1 MFNHEN
7 IKVLSIGKIF
17 ARKLKSCVEKQRF
30 SKKKRKILSIKI
42 HLARNRDFIRS
53 RFSQ

>member
-7 IKVLSIGKIF
+7 IKVLSTGKNL
-17 ARKLKSCVEKQRF
+17 AKKLKSFVERQRF
-30 SKKKRKILSIKI
+30 SKKKGKVLSIKI

-53 RFSQ
+53 RFN